1 MPTLELETM
10 RVELDGPLGR
20 LRLNRPE
27 ALNAANWAWVRDL
40 VTATDYLAQSAEL
53 AW

>member
-10 RVELDGPLGR
+10 RCEMEGPLAR

-27 ALNAANWAWVRDL
+27 ALNAANWV
-40 VTATDYLAQSAEL
+40 
-53 AW
+53 